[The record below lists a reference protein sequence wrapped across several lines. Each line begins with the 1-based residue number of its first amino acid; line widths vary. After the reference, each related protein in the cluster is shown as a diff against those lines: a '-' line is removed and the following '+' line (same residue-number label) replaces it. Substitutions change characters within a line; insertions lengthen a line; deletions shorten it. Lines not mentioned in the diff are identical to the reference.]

1 MVVIKELSSAKI
13 SFDKCDF
20 ENCKSHIFKINGDDE
35 IRKQKL
41 NADVKTYTNIR
52 KQEKLKMELLK
63 IPKIIKYYLCKYNSC
78 KNKFYNLLKI
88 TYKSFHYRVKL
99 YNIKLTLY
107 LKKLSDEHKTL
118 YKKKNLSKNEIFR
131 LIIIN
136 ELLRDQ
142 IYKIEKYSKLQKLNE
157 KYKKCSQEKCSELNK
172 IISEDNKLYYA
183 KLKMLSKDKI
193 GRKVINELMK
203 KLKIRIKKDEL
214 IEFVLLH
221 PKQIALDKCITYKC
235 NKKSFNLIKEGLK
248 INIKKIELGKII
260 IPLYIKQDIDY
271 LSSLKK
277 LTKKDISKA
286 NIALIKITNYVDSKI
301 KY

>member
-13 SFDKCDF
+13 SLFNCEV
-20 ENCKSHIFKINGDDE
+20 ENCKSHVFKINGDDE

-41 NADVKTYTNIR
+41 NADVETYTNIR

-172 IISEDNKLYYA
+172 IIFEDNKLYLA

-193 GRKVINELMK
+193 TRKAINGLMK

-235 NKKSFNLIKEGLK
+235 NINLIKEGLK
-248 INIKKIELGKII
+248 INIKKIELGKIT